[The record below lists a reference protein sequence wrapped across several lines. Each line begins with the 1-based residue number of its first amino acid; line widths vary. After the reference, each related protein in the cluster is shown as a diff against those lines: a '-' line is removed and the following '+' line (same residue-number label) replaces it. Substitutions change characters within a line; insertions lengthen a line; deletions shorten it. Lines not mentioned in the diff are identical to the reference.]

1 MAVKHTPGHAGMARP
16 VGFRPLYRQVK
27 DALVARIASG
37 AWRPGEALPSE
48 FEIAAELA
56 TSQGTVRKAL
66 DEMTAERLVVR
77 RQGRGT
83 FVARHDDARILFQ
96 FFKLV
101 PDGGERKFPESR
113 VLSVSLAAASTDER
127 TRLALSGRARVVR
140 LVRERLLSGR
150 VVILERIALPAEPF
164 GPLGEGEVPNNLYDL
179 YATRFGVTIAGGRER
194 LKAVGASS
202 DESASLGVAEGAP
215 ILLIDRI
222 AVDLAGKPVEW
233 RRSACRTD
241 EVHYLSEL
249 R

>member
-1 MAVKHTPGHAGMARP
+1 MVVNRNNEAI
-16 VGFRPLYRQVK
+16 GFRPLYRQVK
-27 DALVARIASG
+27 DVLVGRIASG
-37 AWRPGEALPSE
+37 AWRAGEAIPSE

-101 PDGGERKFPESR
+101 PDAGERSFPESR
-113 VLSVSLAAASTDER
+113 VLSVAVSLATAEEAERLGLPEAAE
-127 TRLALSGRARVVR
+127 VVR
-140 LVRERLLSGR
+140 LVRERSLAGR
-150 VVILERIALPAEPF
+150 VIILERIVLAVEPF
-164 GPLGEGEVPNNLYDL
+164 GPLTEGEVPNNLYEV
-179 YATRFGVTIAGGRER
+179 YASRFGVTIAGGREQ
-194 LKAVGASS
+194 LKAIGATA
-202 DESASLGVAEGAP
+202 DEAVSLGVAEGWP
-215 ILLIDRI
+215 LLLIDRI
-222 AVDLAGKPVEW
+222 AIDLSGRPVEW